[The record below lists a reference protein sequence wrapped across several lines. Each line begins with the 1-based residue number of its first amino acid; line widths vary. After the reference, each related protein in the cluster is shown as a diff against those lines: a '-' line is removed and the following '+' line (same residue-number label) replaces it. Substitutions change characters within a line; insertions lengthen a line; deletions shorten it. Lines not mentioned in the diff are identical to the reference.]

1 MLSEHTDIGR
11 IRLDIMLPTEIFLE
25 KEVLQVRAESHAG
38 EFCLK
43 PRHIDYVT
51 SLVPGILSYTDSNRS
66 IHFVAIDGG
75 ILVKENGKVSIAT
88 RNAVEGELGTLVEI
102 VQQMQEEFLER
113 EKVSRSASAKLEIG
127 FLKQFIQLSGN

>member
-1 MLSEHTDIGR
+1 MQPEYKDNGR
-11 IRLDIMLPTEIFLE
+11 IRLNIMLPSEIFLE

-51 SLVPGILSYTDSNRS
+51 SLVPGILSYMDLNKSSR
-66 IHFVAIDGG
+66 FVAIDGG
-75 ILVKENGKVSIAT
+75 ILVKEKEEVAVAT

-102 VQQMQEEFLER
+102 VRKMQDDFLER
-113 EKVSRSASAKLEIG
+113 EKMNRSASAKLEIG
-127 FLKQFIQLSGN
+127 FLKQFIRLSGH